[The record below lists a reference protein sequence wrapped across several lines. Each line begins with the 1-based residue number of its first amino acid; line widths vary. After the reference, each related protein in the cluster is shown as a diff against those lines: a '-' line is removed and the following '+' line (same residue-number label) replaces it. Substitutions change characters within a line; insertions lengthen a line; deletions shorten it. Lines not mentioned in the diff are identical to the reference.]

1 MFKVSIDG
9 KPVKAEVTFYT
20 AWLYEAEFSK
30 DLISDFYGVQDLN
43 PIVSMDG
50 ENMVKVDF
58 TKVSWLAATRVLWAA
73 IKTANKNAPAYQE
86 WMKRT
91 QGVDIW
97 SLREQLDAA
106 ITECFFRSEAA
117 EEDAEEQE

>member
-9 KPVKAEVTFYT
+9 KQVKAEVTFYT
-20 AWLYEAEFSK
+20 AWLYEAEFGK
-30 DLISDFYGVQDLN
+30 DLISDFYGVQDFN
-43 PIVSMDG
+43 PIVSVEG
-50 ENMVKVDF
+50 EDVVKVDF

-73 IKTANKNAPAYQE
+73 VKTANKNTPAYQE

-91 QGVDIW
+91 QGVNTW
-97 SLREQLDAA
+97 EVREQLDAA